1 MAALVPLLLPA
12 GIIFLILV
20 LIALLFTS
28 EGPSA
33 KRMKAVAGADGG
45 SGKRP
50 SRADGATATRR
61 RQVQDN
67 LKNLSADQRA
77 SRRRLATTGARLG
90 QAGLSI
96 GPLTFWIIS
105 LTFGLTMTLLVILSG
120 FEVTLIPF
128 SRYLIVGGVAIICMF
143 GLPRWIVGFLISGR
157 QKKFTA
163 QFTDALE
170 VMVRG
175 IRSGLRLGECL
186 QIVARESQ
194 EPLRSEFLSLTD
206 NMAMGSTVDAAIG
219 RLYTRIPLPEVN
231 FFQIVLAI
239 QGRSGGNLTEALANL
254 AGVLRA
260 RRLMKE
266 KIKALSSEAVASAS
280 IIGCLPPGV
289 MVLVYFSTPKYI
301 TLLFTTALGNL
312 YLVIGAVTMSV
323 GIFVMKKMVS
333 FKF

>member
-1 MAALVPLLLPA
+1 MAAIMPLLLPA

-20 LIALLFTS
+20 LIVMLLGG
-28 EGPSA
+28 EGPSS
-33 KRMKAVAGADGG
+33 KRMKAAAGADAGG
-45 SGKRP
+45 GKRL
-50 SRADGATATRR
+50 SRADGATANRR
-61 RQVQDN
+61 KQVQDN

-96 GPLTFWIIS
+96 GPLTFWIGS
-105 LTFGLTMTLLVILSG
+105 LAFGGVLTILVFISG

-128 SRYLIVGGVAIICMF
+128 SRYLIVAGVAVIGMF
-143 GLPRWIVGFLISGR
+143 GLPRWIVDNLISGR

-175 IRSGLRLGECL
+175 IRSGLILGECL

-194 EPLRSEFLSLTD
+194 EPLRSEFLGLTD
-206 NMAMGSTVDAAIG
+206 NMSMGATVDTAIG
-219 RLYTRIPLPEVN
+219 RLYTRMPLPEVN

-239 QGRSGGNLTEALANL
+239 QARGGGNLTEALANL

-266 KIKALSSEAVASAS
+266 KIKALSSEAIASAS

-289 MVLVYFSTPKYI
+289 MILVYMSTPKYI

-312 YLVIGAVTMSV
+312 YLVIGAVTMSC

>member
-1 MAALVPLLLPA
+1 MAALMPLLLPA

-20 LIALLFTS
+20 LILLLLTG

-33 KRMKAVAGADGG
+33 KRLRAAAGADAVT
-45 SGKRP
+45 GKRL
-50 SRADGATATRR
+50 SRAEGATANRR

-96 GPLTFWIIS
+96 GPMTFWIGS
-105 LTFGLTMTLLVILSG
+105 LSFGGVMTALVFLSG

-128 SRYLIVGGVAIICMF
+128 SRWLIVGGVGVICMF
-143 GLPRWIVGFLISGR
+143 GLPRWILGHLISGR

-175 IRSGLRLGECL
+175 IRSGLPLGECL

-206 NMAMGSTVDAAIG
+206 NMAMGATVDAAVG
-219 RLYTRIPLPEVN
+219 RLYTRMPLPEVN

-239 QGRSGGNLTEALANL
+239 QGRGGGNLTEALANL

-289 MVLVYFSTPKYI
+289 MLLVYMSTPEYI
-301 TLLFTTALGNL
+301 SLLFTTALGNL
-312 YLVIGAVTMSV
+312 YLVIGMVTMSV